1 MNAELGHDN
10 NITLAGGRTARNWQ
24 QNFTLRPDSQLHFLS
39 KWHDGLEL
47 EPSVTLA
54 TQTNRHTVETMA
66 RHNMTMT
73 RWPDYCNSLRA
84 TRKSLITARGD
95 TTLLMQ
101 LAMSSYYWH
110 FEDSRTSLV
119 ANGNIFCNIS
129 PMNLLQLPDFSFTLK
144 YKCYLIASIILL
156 LRGLY
161 QTAFMKAL

>member
-24 QNFTLRPDSQLHFLS
+24 QNFTLQ
-39 KWHDGLEL
+39 
-47 EPSVTLA
+47 SVTLSFQMA
-54 TQTNRHTVETMA
+54 WWVRVGTIGHISDADKQTHSRDNGTTQHDNDQVT
-66 RHNMTMT
+66 
-73 RWPDYCNSLRA
+73 W
-84 TRKSLITARGD
+84 
-95 TTLLMQ
+95 LLQ
-101 LAMSSYYWH
+101 LAACH
-110 FEDSRTSLV
+110 TQV
-119 ANGNIFCNIS
+119 ANNCPRRHDAVDAVGNVQLLLTLWGQSHVVSGQWKHFFCNIS